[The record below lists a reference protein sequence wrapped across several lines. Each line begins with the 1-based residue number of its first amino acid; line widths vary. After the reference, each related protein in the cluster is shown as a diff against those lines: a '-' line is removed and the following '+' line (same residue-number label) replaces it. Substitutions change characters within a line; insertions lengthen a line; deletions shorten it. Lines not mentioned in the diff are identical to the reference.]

1 MVTVMAEKGTQLGG
15 EQPIPRNIVDIDDMK
30 KTITEQIEACGVPFP
45 ISNKNDLAN
54 IYPYGTPMKCRVGGA
69 ERSIHDII
77 KDLDDR
83 DFPLNTAGDVAT
95 LLTSKCDV
103 FPKEE

>member
-15 EQPIPRNIVDIDDMK
+15 EQPIPSNIVDIDMMK
-30 KTITEQIEACGVPFP
+30 KTITEQIESCGVAFP
-45 ISNKNDLAN
+45 IRNKRDLAN

-69 ERSIHDII
+69 EKSIHDII
-77 KDLDDR
+77 RDLDDR
-83 DFPLNTAGDVAT
+83 NFPINNAGDVAT

-103 FPKEE
+103 FPAEK

>member
-15 EQPIPRNIVDIDDMK
+15 EQPIPSNIVDIDDMK
-30 KTITEQIEACGVPFP
+30 KTITEQMLSCGVAFP
-45 ISNKNDLAN
+45 IRSKKDLAG
-54 IYPYGTPMKCRVGGA
+54 IYPYGTPMKCRVGGV
-69 ERSIHDII
+69 EKSIHDII

-83 DFPLNTAGDVAT
+83 NFPINNVGDAAM

-103 FPKEE
+103 YPAKK

>member
-15 EQPIPRNIVDIDDMK
+15 EQPIPSNIVEIDEMK
-30 KTITEQIEACGVPFP
+30 KTITEQIAACGVAYP
-45 ISNKNDLAN
+45 IRNKKDLAN

-69 ERSIHDII
+69 EKSIHDII
-77 KDLDDR
+77 TNLDDR
-83 DFPLNTAGDVAT
+83 DFPLNNPGDVAT

-103 FPKEE
+103 YPTEK

>member
-1 MVTVMAEKGTQLGG
+1 MAEKGTQLGG

-30 KTITEQIEACGVPFP
+30 KTITEQMESCGVAFP
-45 ISNKNDLAN
+45 IRSKKDLAN
-54 IYPYGTPMKCRVGGA
+54 IYPFGTPMKCRVGGV
-69 ERSIHDII
+69 EKSIHDII

-83 DFPLNTAGDVAT
+83 NFPINNVGDAAT

-103 FPKEE
+103 YSPKK

>member
-1 MVTVMAEKGTQLGG
+1 MAEKGTQLGG

-30 KTITEQIEACGVPFP
+30 KTITEQMTSCGVAFP
-45 ISNKNDLAN
+45 IRSKRDLAT
-54 IYPYGTPMKCRVGGA
+54 IYPLGTPMKCRVGGV
-69 ERSIHDII
+69 EKSVHDII

-83 DFPLNTAGDVAT
+83 NFPVNNAGDLAT

-103 FPKEE
+103 YPTEK